1 MALYSTPMRYGA
13 VAQALHWLSALVVG
27 AAYVISR
34 GGPEARVY
42 QPALAA
48 SRTAHESLGLLVAGL
63 VVLRLLWRLVDPR
76 PDPVP
81 MPDVMRRL
89 ARLTQFILI
98 GLMMVVPVTGLVG
111 VFLEGHP
118 VSLWFVGDLMPKMAP
133 AHAIGLA
140 VSELHTTLGQGMIWL
155 AGLHAAAAI
164 FHHLYL
170 RDGVLASMLALVSP
184 PAPR

>member
-1 MALYSTPMRYGA
+1 MALYSTPMRYGS

-27 AAYVISR
+27 TAYVISR
-34 GGPEARVY
+34 GGSEARVY
-42 QPALAA
+42 QPALDA
-48 SRTAHESLGLLVAGL
+48 SRTTHESLGMLVAGL
-63 VVLRLLWRLVDPR
+63 VVLRLMWRLVDRR

-89 ARLTQFILI
+89 AWLTQFILI
-98 GLMMVVPVTGLVG
+98 GLMIIVPATGLVG
-111 VFLEGHP
+111 AFLEGHP
-118 VSLWFVGDLMPKMAP
+118 VSLWIVGDILPNMAP
-133 AHAIGLA
+133 AHALGLA

-155 AGLHAAAAI
+155 AGLHAGAAI

-170 RDGVLASMLALVSP
+170 RDGVLASMLMFVSP